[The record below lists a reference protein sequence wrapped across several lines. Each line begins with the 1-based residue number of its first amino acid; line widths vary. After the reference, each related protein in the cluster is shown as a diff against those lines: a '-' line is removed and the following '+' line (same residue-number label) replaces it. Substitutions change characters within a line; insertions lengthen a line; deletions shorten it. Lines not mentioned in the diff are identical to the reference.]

1 MSECIFCKI
10 VAGDIPAEKVYEDEH
25 TLAFLDLHPSNPGH
39 TLVVPKEHSRNVLDS
54 HPNALAHMI
63 HTAQKISVALKS
75 IGAEGVNI
83 ISNNEIAAGQ
93 VIFHAHLHIIPRY
106 ADDGLALWHG
116 KPYAEG
122 EMERSGEKIRNA
134 LA

>member
-1 MSECIFCKI
+1 MTDCIFCKI
-10 VAGDIPAEKVYEDEH
+10 VSGEIPAEKVYEDEH

-54 HPNALAHMI
+54 HPDTLAHMI
-63 HTAQKISVALKS
+63 HTAQKIAVVLKN

-83 ISNNEIAAGQ
+83 ISNNETAAGQ
-93 VIFHAHLHIIPRY
+93 VIFHTHLHIIPRY

-116 KPYAEG
+116 KPYPEG
-122 EMERSGEKIRNA
+122 EIEKMGEKIRNA
-134 LA
+134 L